1 MRERHAPN
9 YGPWTI
15 GLDVRE
21 RTARFRS
28 LASITAAYVGSAS
41 VTVEALR
48 RAEDGEQAAALL
60 AFELFE
66 RLPSLTK
73 RKILSTWGVVNLN
86 RIEPK

>member
-1 MRERHAPN
+1 
-9 YGPWTI
+9 
-15 GLDVRE
+15 
-21 RTARFRS
+21 
-28 LASITAAYVGSAS
+28 VGSAS